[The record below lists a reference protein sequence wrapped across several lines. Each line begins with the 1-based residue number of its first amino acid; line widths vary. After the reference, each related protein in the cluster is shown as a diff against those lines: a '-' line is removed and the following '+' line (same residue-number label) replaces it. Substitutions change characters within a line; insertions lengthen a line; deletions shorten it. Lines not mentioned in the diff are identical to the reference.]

1 MDEAFSD
8 LVMAMVMAVVLIFL
22 VLAAQFESYSEPFA
36 IMLSLP
42 LALIGAIWGL
52 YLANSTISM
61 VSLIGIIMLLG
72 LVTKNAILLID
83 VARKKLAEGKTC
95 VEALADAGALRLRP
109 ILMTSLA
116 MSFGMLPIA
125 LGAGAGAELRAPMAY
140 AIIGGIVTSTLQTL
154 VIVPIA
160 YTWIYHFLS
169 SKTRKAGG

>member
-1 MDEAFSD
+1 
-8 LVMAMVMAVVLIFL
+8 
-22 VLAAQFESYSEPFA
+22 
-36 IMLSLP
+36 MLSLP

-83 VARKKLAEGKTC
+83 VACKKLAEGKTC

-116 MSFGMLPIA
+116 MIFGMLPIA
-125 LGAGAGAELRAPMAY
+125 LGTGSGAELRAPMAY
-140 AIIGGIVTSTLQTL
+140 AIIGGIVTSTILTL

-160 YTWIYHFLS
+160 YTWIYHLGAAPL
-169 SKTRKAGG
+169 TEA

>member
-1 MDEAFSD
+1 MDEAFDS
-8 LVMAMVMAVVLIFL
+8 LGMAIVMAVLLIFL

-42 LALIGAIWGL
+42 LAVIGAIWGL
-52 YLANSTISM
+52 FLAHSNISM

-83 VARKKLAEGKTC
+83 VARQQLRSGKDC
-95 VEALADAGALRLRP
+95 VEALVTAGELRLRP

-116 MSFGMLPIA
+116 MICGMLPIA
-125 LGAGAGAELRAPMAY
+125 LGSGGGAELRAPMAY
-140 AIIGGIVTSTLQTL
+140 AIIGGLTTSTVLTL

-160 YTWIYHFLS
+160 YTWIYNWRHH
-169 SKTRKAGG
+169 